1 MKNRF
6 HRLKEIFSSKIKP
19 KMKNKK
25 VFWGSIAGCAGL
37 AIILAGGFFL
47 QAKGASK
54 NQTETT
60 VQSAEAKTGTISTT
74 VEGTGSVSNGA
85 ATDVVVPTG
94 IKVKEVLVESG
105 DTVEEGQ
112 VLATLDEASIASELL
127 EVKENIESVEDE
139 IDDLSSDAQT
149 EGTTEYLQAKVLNG
163 ELTELQEAETT
174 LTGLL
179 ETQTI
184 TATCAGTVSSVNV
197 EADTEI
203 TKSSGSSSSGS
214 STSGS
219 SSGSSS
225 SGSSSSAAATGMSTA
240 GSSTSESSDSSET
253 TTSSDSTSST
263 NTSPSGTY
271 SLMFLSAS
279 ISGTSASS
287 AESTT
292 DTTEA
297 QSQSTD
303 SKAVYVSTESDTT
316 ETSDSEKITSVDV
329 KVTAPK
335 TGEKPQTTITETDQ
349 YTGTISW
356 NCSTDTFEA
365 GTSYT
370 ADIRLTAKD
379 GYVFS
384 AKFLPEISGA
394 DITSEVLENDAGQSV
409 LRIKAKFTKTSA
421 KDSNNNGSNNNGSN
435 NNGSSNDT
443 GSSTGNNGNSSNGN
457 TSNSGTA
464 SGAISSGGE
473 SSGSTS
479 GVNESGATATGGTT
493 GGTALGSS
501 ESGSSDSGSAAG
513 SSDSSDSVSTDG
525 SSTSTQY
532 SAYETAAFSIAS
544 DEKAT
549 VSINVDELDIT
560 SVKEGQTAKITLDA
574 IDGEEFEGTIT
585 SVSSEASSGSSS
597 AKYPVEITFDK
608 TDDMR
613 IGMTASASISIDEAE
628 DAVLIPVDALQE
640 KGNKTFVYTE
650 KDSDGNLSGE
660 VEVETG
666 LSNGNKVEITSGLKS
681 GDTVYYLKTT
691 SSGSSDSQ
699 QNMQDM
705 GGGPGGNGEAPSGDM
720 GGNGGGPGG
729 NSGEAPSGG
738 PGGSSSN

>member
-25 VFWGSIAGCAGL
+25 VFWGSIAGCTGL

-214 STSGS
+214 S
-219 SSGSSS
+219 S
-225 SGSSSSAAATGMSTA
+225 SGSSSSAAATSMSTA

-263 NTSPSGTY
+263 NTSASGTY

-279 ISGTSASS
+279 TSGTSASS

-384 AKFLPEISGA
+384 AKILPEISGA

-421 KDSNNNGSNNNGSN
+421 KDSNNNGSNNNGS
-435 NNGSSNDT
+435 SNDA

-464 SGAISSGGE
+464 SGAISSGGA

-479 GVNESGATATGGTT
+479 GVNESGATATGGT
-493 GGTALGSS
+493 ASGSS

-525 SSTSTQY
+525 SSTSAQY

>member
-54 NQTETT
+54 NQAETT

-94 IKVKEVLVESG
+94 IKVKEVLVERG

-149 EGTTEYLQAKVLNG
+149 EGTTEYLKAKVLNG

-174 LTGLL
+174 LTSLL

-240 GSSTSESSDSSET
+240 GSSTSGSSDSSET
-253 TTSSDSTSST
+253 TTGSDSTSST
-263 NTSPSGTY
+263 NTSASGTY

-279 ISGTSASS
+279 TSGTSASS

-297 QSQSTD
+297 QTQNTD

-316 ETSDSEKITSVDV
+316 ETSDSEKITSVDA

-349 YTGTISW
+349 YTGIISW

-384 AKFLPEISGA
+384 AKILPEISGA

-421 KDSNNNGSNNNGSN
+421 KDSNNNGSNNNGS
-435 NNGSSNDT
+435 SNDA

-464 SGAISSGGE
+464 SGAISSGGA

-479 GVNESGATATGGTT
+479 GVNESGATATGGT
-493 GGTALGSS
+493 ASGSS

-525 SSTSTQY
+525 SSTSAQY

-574 IDGEEFEGTIT
+574 IDGEEFEGTIA

>member
-139 IDDLSSDAQT
+139 IDELSSDAQT

-214 STSGS
+214 S
-219 SSGSSS
+219 S

-263 NTSPSGTY
+263 NTSASGTY

-279 ISGTSASS
+279 TSGTSASS
-287 AESTT
+287 ADSTT
-292 DTTEA
+292 DTTEV

-303 SKAVYVSTESDTT
+303 SKAVYVSTESNTT

-356 NCSTDTFEA
+356 NCSTDTFEV

-384 AKFLPEISGA
+384 ARILPEISGA
-394 DITSEVLENDAGQSV
+394 NVTSEVLENDAGQSV

-421 KDSNNNGSNNNGSN
+421 KDSN

-464 SGAISSGGE
+464 SGAISSGGA

-493 GGTALGSS
+493 GGTASGSS

-525 SSTSTQY
+525 SSTSAQY

-729 NSGEAPSGG
+729 NGGEAPSGG

>member
-214 STSGS
+214 S
-219 SSGSSS
+219 S
-225 SGSSSSAAATGMSTA
+225 SGSSSSAAATGMST
-240 GSSTSESSDSSET
+240 GSTSSSGSADSSET

-263 NTSPSGTY
+263 NTSASRTY

-279 ISGTSASS
+279 TSGTSASS

-384 AKFLPEISGA
+384 AKLLPEISDA

-421 KDSNNNGSNNNGSN
+421 KDSNNNGSNNNGS
-435 NNGSSNDT
+435 SNDT

-457 TSNSGTA
+457 TSNSVTA
-464 SGAISSGGE
+464 SGAISSGGA

-493 GGTALGSS
+493 GGTASGSS

-525 SSTSTQY
+525 SSTSAQY

-729 NSGEAPSGG
+729 NGGEAPSGG

>member
-214 STSGS
+214 S
-219 SSGSSS
+219 S
-225 SGSSSSAAATGMSTA
+225 SGSSSSAAATGMSTV

-263 NTSPSGTY
+263 NTSASGTY
-271 SLMFLSAS
+271 SLMFLSTS
-279 ISGTSASS
+279 TSGTSASS

-297 QSQSTD
+297 QTQSTD

-384 AKFLPEISGA
+384 ARILPEISGA
-394 DITSEVLENDAGQSV
+394 DVTSEVLENDAGQSV

-421 KDSNNNGSNNNGSN
+421 KDSNNNGSN

-464 SGAISSGGE
+464 SGAISSGGA

-493 GGTALGSS
+493 GGTASGSS

-525 SSTSTQY
+525 SSTSAQY

>member
-25 VFWGSIAGCAGL
+25 VFWGSIAGCTGL

-60 VQSAEAKTGTISTT
+60 VQSAEAKTGSISTT

-197 EADTEI
+197 ETDTEI
-203 TKSSGSSSSGS
+203 TKSSGS
-214 STSGS
+214 S

-225 SGSSSSAAATGMSTA
+225 SGSSSSAAATGMST
-240 GSSTSESSDSSET
+240 GSTSSSGSADSSET

-263 NTSPSGTY
+263 NTSASGTY
-271 SLMFLSAS
+271 SLMLLSAS
-279 ISGTSASS
+279 TSGTSASS
-287 AESTT
+287 ADSTT

-384 AKFLPEISGA
+384 ARILPEISGA
-394 DITSEVLENDAGQSV
+394 DVTSEVLENDAGQSV

-421 KDSNNNGSNNNGSN
+421 KDSNNNGSNNNGS
-435 NNGSSNDT
+435 SNDT
-443 GSSTGNNGNSSNGN
+443 GSST
-457 TSNSGTA
+457 
-464 SGAISSGGE
+464 
-473 SSGSTS
+473 
-479 GVNESGATATGGTT
+479 
-493 GGTALGSS
+493 
-501 ESGSSDSGSAAG
+501 SA
-513 SSDSSDSVSTDG
+513 
-525 SSTSTQY
+525 QY

-560 SVKEGQTAKITLDA
+560 SVKEGQTAKIILDA

-720 GGNGGGPGG
+720 GGPGG

>member
-214 STSGS
+214 S
-219 SSGSSS
+219 S

-263 NTSPSGTY
+263 NTSASGTY

-279 ISGTSASS
+279 TSGTSASS

-303 SKAVYVSTESDTT
+303 SKAVYVSNESDTT

-349 YTGTISW
+349 YTGIISW

-384 AKFLPEISGA
+384 ARILPEISGA

-421 KDSNNNGSNNNGSN
+421 KDSNNNGSNNNGS
-435 NNGSSNDT
+435 SNDA

-464 SGAISSGGE
+464 SGAISSGGA

-493 GGTALGSS
+493 GGTASGSS
-501 ESGSSDSGSAAG
+501 ESVSSDSGSAAG

-525 SSTSTQY
+525 SSTSAQY

-628 DAVLIPVDALQE
+628 DVVLIPVDALQE

-705 GGGPGGNGEAPSGDM
+705 GGGPGGNGEAPSGDR

>member
-214 STSGS
+214 S
-219 SSGSSS
+219 S
-225 SGSSSSAAATGMSTA
+225 SGSSSSAAATGMSIA

-263 NTSPSGTY
+263 NTSASGTY
-271 SLMFLSAS
+271 SLMFLSTS
-279 ISGTSASS
+279 TSGISASS

-384 AKFLPEISGA
+384 AKILPEISGA
-394 DITSEVLENDAGQSV
+394 NVTSEVLENDAGQSV

-421 KDSNNNGSNNNGSN
+421 KDSNNNGSN

-464 SGAISSGGE
+464 SGAISSGGA

-493 GGTALGSS
+493 GGTASGSS

-525 SSTSTQY
+525 SSTSAQY

-691 SSGSSDSQ
+691 SRGSSDSQ

-738 PGGSSSN
+738 PGGSNSN

>member
-214 STSGS
+214 S
-219 SSGSSS
+219 S

-240 GSSTSESSDSSET
+240 GSSTSGSSDSSET

-263 NTSPSGTY
+263 NTSASGTY

-279 ISGTSASS
+279 TSGTSASS

-297 QSQSTD
+297 QTQNTD

-329 KVTAPK
+329 KVKAPK

-349 YTGTISW
+349 YTGIISW

-384 AKFLPEISGA
+384 AKILPEISGA
-394 DITSEVLENDAGQSV
+394 DIISEVLENDAGQSV

-421 KDSNNNGSNNNGSN
+421 KDSNNNGSNNNGS
-435 NNGSSNDT
+435 SNDT

-457 TSNSGTA
+457 TSNSGTS
-464 SGAISSGGE
+464 SGAISSGGA

-493 GGTALGSS
+493 GGTASGSS

-525 SSTSTQY
+525 SSTSAQY

>member
-1 MKNRF
+1 
-6 HRLKEIFSSKIKP
+6 
-19 KMKNKK
+19 MKNKK

-54 NQTETT
+54 NQAETT

-94 IKVKEVLVESG
+94 IKVKEVLVERG

-149 EGTTEYLQAKVLNG
+149 EGTTEYLKAKVLNG

-174 LTGLL
+174 LTSLL

-240 GSSTSESSDSSET
+240 GSSTSGSSDSSET
-253 TTSSDSTSST
+253 TTGSDSTSST
-263 NTSPSGTY
+263 NTSASGTY

-279 ISGTSASS
+279 TSGTSASS

-297 QSQSTD
+297 QTQNTD

-316 ETSDSEKITSVDV
+316 ETSDSEKITSVDA

-349 YTGTISW
+349 YTGIISW

-384 AKFLPEISGA
+384 AKILPEISGA

-421 KDSNNNGSNNNGSN
+421 KDSNNNGSNNNGS
-435 NNGSSNDT
+435 SNDA

-464 SGAISSGGE
+464 SGAISSGGA

-479 GVNESGATATGGTT
+479 GVNESGATATGGT
-493 GGTALGSS
+493 ASGSS

-525 SSTSTQY
+525 SSTSAQY

-574 IDGEEFEGTIT
+574 IDGEEFEGTIA

>member
-25 VFWGSIAGCAGL
+25 VFWGSIAGCTGL

-214 STSGS
+214 S

-225 SGSSSSAAATGMSTA
+225 SGSSSSAAATGMST
-240 GSSTSESSDSSET
+240 GSTSSSGSADSSET

-263 NTSPSGTY
+263 NTSASGTY

-279 ISGTSASS
+279 TSGTSASS

-384 AKFLPEISGA
+384 ARILPEISGA

-421 KDSNNNGSNNNGSN
+421 KDSNNNGSNNNGS
-435 NNGSSNDT
+435 SNDT

-464 SGAISSGGE
+464 SGAISSGGA

-479 GVNESGATATGGTT
+479 GVNESGATATGGT
-493 GGTALGSS
+493 ASGSS

-525 SSTSTQY
+525 SSTSAQY

-729 NSGEAPSGG
+729 NGGEAPSGG

>member
-163 ELTELQEAETT
+163 ERTELQEAETT

-179 ETQTI
+179 ESQTI

-203 TKSSGSSSSGS
+203 TKSSGS
-214 STSGS
+214 S

-263 NTSPSGTY
+263 NTSASGTY

-279 ISGTSASS
+279 TSGTSASS

-384 AKFLPEISGA
+384 ARILPEISGA

-421 KDSNNNGSNNNGSN
+421 KDSNNNVSN

-464 SGAISSGGE
+464 SGAISSGGA

-493 GGTALGSS
+493 GGTASGSS

-525 SSTSTQY
+525 SSTSAQY

-729 NSGEAPSGG
+729 NGGEAPSGG

>member
-214 STSGS
+214 S
-219 SSGSSS
+219 S
-225 SGSSSSAAATGMSTA
+225 SGSSSSAAATGMSTV

-263 NTSPSGTY
+263 NTSASGTY
-271 SLMFLSAS
+271 SLMFLSTS
-279 ISGTSASS
+279 TSGTSASS

-297 QSQSTD
+297 QTQNTD

-384 AKFLPEISGA
+384 ARILPEISGA
-394 DITSEVLENDAGQSV
+394 DVTSEVLENDAGQSV

-421 KDSNNNGSNNNGSN
+421 KDSNNNGSN

-464 SGAISSGGE
+464 SGAISSGGA

-493 GGTALGSS
+493 GGTASGSS

-525 SSTSTQY
+525 SSTSAQY

>member
-214 STSGS
+214 SL
-219 SSGSSS
+219 

-263 NTSPSGTY
+263 NTSASGTY

-279 ISGTSASS
+279 TSGTSASS
-287 AESTT
+287 ADSTT
-292 DTTEA
+292 NTTEA

-384 AKFLPEISGA
+384 ARILPEISGA

-421 KDSNNNGSNNNGSN
+421 KDSNNNGSNNNGS
-435 NNGSSNDT
+435 SNDT

-464 SGAISSGGE
+464 SGAISSGGA

-479 GVNESGATATGGTT
+479 GVNESGATATGGIT
-493 GGTALGSS
+493 GGTASGSS
-501 ESGSSDSGSAAG
+501 ESDSSDSGSAAG

-525 SSTSTQY
+525 SSTSAQY

-640 KGNKTFVYTE
+640 KGNKTRDYVI
-650 KDSDGNLSGE
+650 
-660 VEVETG
+660 V
-666 LSNGNKVEITSGLKS
+666 
-681 GDTVYYLKTT
+681 
-691 SSGSSDSQ
+691 
-699 QNMQDM
+699 
-705 GGGPGGNGEAPSGDM
+705 P
-720 GGNGGGPGG
+720 
-729 NSGEAPSGG
+729 
-738 PGGSSSN
+738 

>member
-60 VQSAEAKTGTISTT
+60 VQSTEAKTGTISTT

-219 SSGSSS
+219 LSGSSS

-240 GSSTSESSDSSET
+240 GSSTSGSSDSSET
-253 TTSSDSTSST
+253 TTGSDSTSST
-263 NTSPSGTY
+263 NTSASGTY

-279 ISGTSASS
+279 TSGTSASS

-297 QSQSTD
+297 QTQNTD

-349 YTGTISW
+349 YTGIISW

-384 AKFLPEISGA
+384 ARILPEISGA

-421 KDSNNNGSNNNGSN
+421 KDSNNNGS
-435 NNGSSNDT
+435 SNDT

-464 SGAISSGGE
+464 SGAISSGGA

-493 GGTALGSS
+493 GGTASGSS

-525 SSTSTQY
+525 SSTYAQY

>member
-47 QAKGASK
+47 LAKGASK

-214 STSGS
+214 S
-219 SSGSSS
+219 S
-225 SGSSSSAAATGMSTA
+225 SGSSSSAAATGMSIA

-263 NTSPSGTY
+263 NTSASGTY

-279 ISGTSASS
+279 TSGTSVSS
-287 AESTT
+287 AKSTT

-384 AKFLPEISGA
+384 AKILPEISGA
-394 DITSEVLENDAGQSV
+394 NVTSEVLENDAGQSV

-421 KDSNNNGSNNNGSN
+421 KDSNNNGSN

-464 SGAISSGGE
+464 SGAISSGGA

-493 GGTALGSS
+493 GGTASGSS

-525 SSTSTQY
+525 SSTSAQY

-691 SSGSSDSQ
+691 SRGSSDSQ

-738 PGGSSSN
+738 PGGSNSN

>member
-25 VFWGSIAGCAGL
+25 VFWGSIAGCTGL

-214 STSGS
+214 S
-219 SSGSSS
+219 S
-225 SGSSSSAAATGMSTA
+225 SGSSSSAAATGMSTV

-263 NTSPSGTY
+263 NTSASGTY
-271 SLMFLSAS
+271 SLMFLSTS
-279 ISGTSASS
+279 TSGTSASS

-297 QSQSTD
+297 QTQSTD

-384 AKFLPEISGA
+384 ARILPEISGA
-394 DITSEVLENDAGQSV
+394 DVTSEVLENDAGQSV

-421 KDSNNNGSNNNGSN
+421 KDSNNNGSN

-464 SGAISSGGE
+464 SGAISSGGA

-493 GGTALGSS
+493 GGTASGSS

-525 SSTSTQY
+525 SSTSAQY

-628 DAVLIPVDALQE
+628 DVVLIPVDALQE

-705 GGGPGGNGEAPSGDM
+705 GGGPGGNGEAPSGDR

>member
-25 VFWGSIAGCAGL
+25 VFWGSIAGCTGL

-214 STSGS
+214 S
-219 SSGSSS
+219 S
-225 SGSSSSAAATGMSTA
+225 SGSSSSAAATSMSTA

-263 NTSPSGTY
+263 NTSASGTY

-279 ISGTSASS
+279 TSGTSASS

-384 AKFLPEISGA
+384 AKILPEISGA

-409 LRIKAKFTKTSA
+409 LRIKAKFTKASA
-421 KDSNNNGSNNNGSN
+421 KDSNNNGSNNNGS
-435 NNGSSNDT
+435 SNDA

-464 SGAISSGGE
+464 SGAISSGGA

-479 GVNESGATATGGTT
+479 GVNESGATATGGT
-493 GGTALGSS
+493 ASGSS

-525 SSTSTQY
+525 SSTSAQY

-608 TDDMR
+608 TDEMR
-613 IGMTASASISIDEAE
+613 IGMTASASIRIDEAE

-640 KGNKTFVYTE
+640 KGNKTRDYVI
-650 KDSDGNLSGE
+650 
-660 VEVETG
+660 V
-666 LSNGNKVEITSGLKS
+666 
-681 GDTVYYLKTT
+681 
-691 SSGSSDSQ
+691 
-699 QNMQDM
+699 
-705 GGGPGGNGEAPSGDM
+705 P
-720 GGNGGGPGG
+720 
-729 NSGEAPSGG
+729 
-738 PGGSSSN
+738 

>member
-25 VFWGSIAGCAGL
+25 VFWGSIAGCTGL

-214 STSGS
+214 S
-219 SSGSSS
+219 S
-225 SGSSSSAAATGMSTA
+225 SGSSSSAAATGMST
-240 GSSTSESSDSSET
+240 GSTSSSGSADSSET

-263 NTSPSGTY
+263 NTSASGTY

-279 ISGTSASS
+279 TSGTSASS

-384 AKFLPEISGA
+384 ARILPEISGA

-421 KDSNNNGSNNNGSN
+421 KDSNNNGSNNNGS
-435 NNGSSNDT
+435 SNDT

-464 SGAISSGGE
+464 SGAISSGGA

-479 GVNESGATATGGTT
+479 GVNESGATATGGT
-493 GGTALGSS
+493 ASGSS

-525 SSTSTQY
+525 SSTSAQY

-729 NSGEAPSGG
+729 NGGEAPSGG